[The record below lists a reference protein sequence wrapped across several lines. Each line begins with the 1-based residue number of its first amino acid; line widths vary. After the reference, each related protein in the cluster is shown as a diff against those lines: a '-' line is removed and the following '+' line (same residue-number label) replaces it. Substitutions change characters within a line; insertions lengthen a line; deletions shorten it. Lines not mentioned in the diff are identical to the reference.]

1 MDAQDRPSGDIFE
14 ALWLLRA
21 CYALRSDYD
30 AIGTLSVRGAID
42 YGEQLMRI
50 QHLRER
56 WSGFGRTHR
65 TA

>member
-14 ALWLLRA
+14 GLWLLRA
-21 CYALRSDYD
+21 CYPLRSDYD
-30 AIGTLSVRGAID
+30 TLGTLRVRDAID
-42 YGEQLMRI
+42 YGEQLMSV

-56 WSGFGRTHR
+56 WSGFDRTHR